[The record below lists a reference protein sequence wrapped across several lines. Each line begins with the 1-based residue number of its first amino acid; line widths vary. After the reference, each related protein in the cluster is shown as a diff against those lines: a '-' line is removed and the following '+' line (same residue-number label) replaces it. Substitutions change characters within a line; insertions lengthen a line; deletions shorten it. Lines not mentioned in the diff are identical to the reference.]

1 MGALF
6 NESNHKMLLEILSSF
21 GSIYISWGKNFY
33 ILCVAFKCMQF
44 STEMDV
50 MAGRENSGL
59 SQDKYHDV
67 AQWLC
72 LFLEWT
78 DA

>member
-1 MGALF
+1 
-6 NESNHKMLLEILSSF
+6 MLLEILSSF
-21 GSIYISWGKNFY
+21 GNIYISWGKNFY
-33 ILCVAFKCMQF
+33 ILCIAFKCVQI

-50 MAGRENSGL
+50 MVGRENSGL
-59 SQDKYHDV
+59 SQDKSYHDV